1 MIMSLSSEVALL
13 YNDRAV
19 LENFHVS
26 AVFRLLRDDDYN
38 ILATL
43 KPDEYRS
50 VWTHSNSMFYITT

>member
-1 MIMSLSSEVALL
+1 MNGRCDVSSEVALV

-38 ILATL
+38 ILSTL
-43 KPDEYRS
+43 KTDEYRYVTS
-50 VWTHSNSMFYITT
+50 QLR